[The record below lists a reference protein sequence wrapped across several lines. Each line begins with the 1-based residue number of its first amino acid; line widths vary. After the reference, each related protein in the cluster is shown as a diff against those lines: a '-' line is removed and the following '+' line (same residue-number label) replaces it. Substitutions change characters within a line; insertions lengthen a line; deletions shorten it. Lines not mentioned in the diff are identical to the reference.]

1 MGKLHN
7 RNCRFPITV
16 NEAQRSEQ
24 TPAAPAPAYR
34 HSLGSQ
40 GIHAF
45 PAFPAFCLG
54 LPLLPPP
61 SQRHGFP
68 GFPGNDGSRERLRLT
83 IPSPTA
89 QDNRRGA
96 AYGSRFLRLTAQAKG
111 RKGKK
116 VEASVSKRQIRTGF
130 FAWRL
135 RMTDTGGAQDDCASK
150 AWKDR

>member
-1 MGKLHN
+1 MPFLPFALAFAFLH
-7 RNCRFPITV
+7 P
-16 NEAQRSEQ
+16 
-24 TPAAPAPAYR
+24 PLKGMD
-34 HSLGSQ
+34 SLASQ
-40 GIHAF
+40 GMTDRDSAY
-45 PAFPAFCLG
+45 
-54 LPLLPPP
+54 
-61 SQRHGFP
+61 
-68 GFPGNDGSRERLRLT
+68 GSRFLRL
-83 IPSPTA
+83 TA